1 MSTSQRGRELLKPPV
16 VKPVLT
22 VVLMLICM
30 FNTSAKGDFNWFLQH
45 NVAADKVMLGLSG
58 GIAAIPA
65 IITMSTMAFTAQ
77 MTLWAMPI
85 NILYIWLFG
94 SQVERKLIS
103 WRYPLF
109 VLLALVLP
117 ALIVA
122 FSCPVGSALYTQKIF
137 GPTLMTCFLLGGYL
151 VFKPKKPFKPQE
163 WKTPKWQIFAKQQ
176 AAGSAKM
183 VKVPFVNP
191 NIYFMGFTV
200 WSLLQMY
207 MMSTSRQDVVSKT
220 GQLWVGNV
228 YAALTGGSV
237 NTNSFQVLQPI
248 AAIGSILAGALMA
261 YVLVNVTANK
271 TYKRSASDLQVQAVL
286 QYKELRALDMT
297 HVQAVEGTSKLIG
310 VPADICRDWINKGL
324 QPIKDE

>member
-1 MSTSQRGRELLKPPV
+1 MSMSHSSRKARELLKPPV

-45 NVAADKVMLGLSG
+45 NIAADKVMNGLQSG
-58 GIAAIPA
+58 ALPA
-65 IITMSTMAFTAQ
+65 VITLSILAFTAQ
-77 MTLWAMPI
+77 MTLWTMPL

-94 SQVERKLIS
+94 SNTERKLIS
-103 WRYPLF
+103 WRYPVF
-109 VLLALVLP
+109 VLMALVVP
-117 ALIVA
+117 AILLGVTNTA
-122 FSCPVGSALYTQKIF
+122 GTAGYTQKIF

-163 WKTPKWQIFAKQQ
+163 WKTPKWQIFNKDTNTN
-176 AAGSAKM
+176 KM
-183 VKVPFVNP
+183 VKIPFVNP
-191 NIYFMGFTV
+191 NVYLGGFAM

-207 MMSTSRQDVVSKT
+207 LLSTSRQDIVSQT
-220 GQLWVGNV
+220 GQLWIGNI

-237 NTNSFQVLQPI
+237 NSNSFQVLQPI
-248 AAIGSILAGALMA
+248 AAIGSVLAGALMA
-261 YVLVNVTANK
+261 YVLVSITGSVK
-271 TYKRSASDLQVQAVL
+271 YKRSASDLQVQAVL

-297 HVQAVEGTSKLIG
+297 HAQAVEGTSKLIG

-324 QPIKDE
+324 QPIKED